1 MPSPPRLTSPQRCGR
16 SRPRGGRAQ
25 HLRLHGDR
33 PGPAHVTGGL
43 SRDVWLLPSCFRVD
57 AGRGRRVWVS
67 GACGAEEA
75 VTAGRGEPR
84 SGRGELRERGL
95 KGRGQRGEMRR
106 AAAPG
111 PHLPGPCLRALGPR
125 VGLSGGRHG
134 ARRAA
139 APLLPQPR
147 GGTSVGVLVSRCPS
161 WGLGCS
167 AALPALTP
175 GFSPQLVWP
184 REVGFH
190 LVMFLTVFCSLG
202 WLWWLLGPGL
212 GALSGLFQSLWFCEN
227 NWFESHRRGR
237 MD

>member
-1 MPSPPRLTSPQRCGR
+1 MVATELFPGRCGT
-16 SRPRGGRAQ
+16 RPPGLGERGLRGG
-25 HLRLHGDR
+25 G
-33 PGPAHVTGGL
+33 
-43 SRDVWLLPSCFRVD
+43 SRDSR
-57 AGRGRRVWVS
+57 AGD
-67 GACGAEEA
+67 
-75 VTAGRGEPR
+75 PR

-161 WGLGCS
+161 RGSGCS

-184 REVGFH
+184 H
-190 LVMFLTVFCSLG
+190 
-202 WLWWLLGPGL
+202 
-212 GALSGLFQSLWFCEN
+212 
-227 NWFESHRRGR
+227 
-237 MD
+237 